1 MNRIIPVLAI
11 QLLLSATICSQIN
24 YECGGAVK
32 QMQASAISCSGI
44 RVQFTRPLEPKKYWS
59 DSRVPEYEAYY
70 TITYKPVLPQGYNT
84 ELLRSNDTS
93 LKEHSFQ
100 FTANEQASYWEY
112 IDLLPGTT
120 YEFCVYTRCGQVKT
134 DPLCGTATTTNEAP
148 CDLVVTHISKEGA
161 SFDFK
166 YHPKTIIRP
175 NRIILEY
182 MKEGGKWAERE
193 CSSSNSSFL
202 YNLETNTTY
211 NARLKFEYYNKLV
224 SPYTNEVVFT
234 TGEK

>member
-1 MNRIIPVLAI
+1 MKSLLTGMALILFLKNAAI
-11 QLLLSATICSQIN
+11 GQGTRD
-24 YECGGAVK
+24 CGGAVTG
-32 QMQASAISCSGI
+32 MNASPVSCSGI

-70 TITYKPVLPQGYNT
+70 TITYKPVLPKGYNT
-84 ELLRSNDTS
+84 EMLRNNDTS
-93 LKEHSFQ
+93 MKEHSFQ
-100 FTANEQASYWEY
+100 LTANEQVSYWEFV
-112 IDLLPGTT
+112 DLLPGTT
-120 YEFCVYTRCGQVKT
+120 YEFCVYTRCGQTKT

-148 CDLVVTHISKEGA
+148 CDLAITHISKEGA

-182 MKEGGKWAERE
+182 RKEGGKWTEKE

-211 NARLKFEYYNKLV
+211 HARLKFVYYNKLE

>member
-1 MNRIIPVLAI
+1 MKSLLTGMALILFLANTAI
-11 QLLLSATICSQIN
+11 GQETGD
-24 YECGGAVK
+24 CGGSVTG
-32 QMQASAISCSGI
+32 MNASPVSCSGI
-44 RVQFTRPLEPKKYWS
+44 RVRFTRPAEPKKYWS
-59 DSRVPEYEAYY
+59 DPRVPEYEAYY
-70 TITYKPVLPQGYNT
+70 TITYKPVFPQGYNT
-84 ELLRSNDTS
+84 GLLRSNDTS
-93 LKEHSFQ
+93 MKEHSFQ
-100 FTANEQASYWEY
+100 FTANEQVSYWEY
-112 IDLLPGTT
+112 IDLLPATT
-120 YEFCVYTRCGQVKT
+120 YEFCVYTRCGPVKT

-148 CDLVVTHISKEGA
+148 CDLVVTHTSKEGA

-182 MKEGGKWAERE
+182 RKDGDKWTEKE

-211 NARLKFEYYNKLV
+211 YARLKFEYYNKVV
-224 SPYTNEVVFT
+224 SPYTNEVSFT